1 MEKEKKKYLFIISI
15 VVIGIFIGI
24 VFANVINKADKILVE
39 DKLTTYF
46 LNIKDNKN
54 INYFGN
60 LLNSFLNNNLYLI
73 IIWLLGLS
81 IIGIVLNNF
90 IIFFKSFVIGFSIG
104 SIINVYLYKGI
115 IGALIYIFPH
125 HIINI
130 LVYVVLIYHAN
141 NFSIKLFKTLF
152 LKQDNKIKEL
162 MPKYIKI
169 LLYCFID
176 LSISALLET
185 FLSPFIIK
193 FWTFTIK

>member
-104 SIINVYLYKGI
+104 SIINIYLYKGI

-162 MPKYIKI
+162 MPKYLKI
-169 LLYCFID
+169 LLYCFIA

>member
-162 MPKYIKI
+162 MPKYLKI
-169 LLYCFID
+169 LLYCFIA

>member
-15 VVIGIFIGI
+15 AVIGIFVGI
-24 VFANVINKADKILVE
+24 VFANVINKADKVLVE

-130 LVYVVLIYHAN
+130 LVYIVLIYHAN

-152 LKQDNKIKEL
+152 LKRDNKIKEL
-162 MPKYIKI
+162 MPKYLKI
-169 LLYCFID
+169 LLYCFIA

>member
-15 VVIGIFIGI
+15 AVIGIFVGI
-24 VFANVINKADKILVE
+24 VFANVINKADKVLVE

-162 MPKYIKI
+162 MPKYFKI
-169 LLYCFID
+169 LLYCFIA

>member
-15 VVIGIFIGI
+15 AVIGIFIGI

-162 MPKYIKI
+162 MPKYLKI
-169 LLYCFID
+169 LLYCFIA

>member
-15 VVIGIFIGI
+15 AVIGIFVGI
-24 VFANVINKADKILVE
+24 VFANVINKADKVLVE

-130 LVYVVLIYHAN
+130 LVYIVLIYHAN

-162 MPKYIKI
+162 MPKYLKI
-169 LLYCFID
+169 LLYCFIA

>member
-162 MPKYIKI
+162 MPKYLKI
-169 LLYCFID
+169 LLYCFIA

-185 FLSPFIIK
+185 FLNPFIIK

>member
-125 HIINI
+125 HIVNI

-162 MPKYIKI
+162 MPKYLKI
-169 LLYCFID
+169 LLYCFIA

>member
-15 VVIGIFIGI
+15 AVIGIFVGI
-24 VFANVINKADKILVE
+24 VFANVINKADKVLVE

-162 MPKYIKI
+162 MPKYLKI
-169 LLYCFID
+169 LLYCFIA

>member
-15 VVIGIFIGI
+15 AVIGIFVGI
-24 VFANVINKADKILVE
+24 VFANVINKADKVLVE

-162 MPKYIKI
+162 MPKYLKI
-169 LLYCFID
+169 LLYCFTAH
-176 LSISALLET
+176 SISAILET

>member
-115 IGALIYIFPH
+115 IGALVYIFPH

-162 MPKYIKI
+162 MPKYLKI
-169 LLYCFID
+169 LLYCFIA

>member
-1 MEKEKKKYLFIISI
+1 M
-15 VVIGIFIGI
+15 
-24 VFANVINKADKILVE
+24 INKADKILVE

-162 MPKYIKI
+162 MPKYLKI
-169 LLYCFID
+169 LLYCFIA

>member
-15 VVIGIFIGI
+15 AVIGIFVGI
-24 VFANVINKADKILVE
+24 VFANVINKADKVLVE

-130 LVYVVLIYHAN
+130 LVYIVLIYHAN

-162 MPKYIKI
+162 MPKYLKI
-169 LLYCFID
+169 LLYCFIA
-176 LSISALLET
+176 LSISAILET

>member
-130 LVYVVLIYHAN
+130 LVYIVLIYHAN

-162 MPKYIKI
+162 MPKYLKI
-169 LLYCFID
+169 LLYCFIA

>member
-24 VFANVINKADKILVE
+24 IFANVINKADKILVE

-162 MPKYIKI
+162 MPKYLKI
-169 LLYCFID
+169 LLYCFIA

>member
-162 MPKYIKI
+162 MPKYLKI
-169 LLYCFID
+169 LLI
-176 LSISALLET
+176 L
-185 FLSPFIIK
+185 II
-193 FWTFTIK
+193 

>member
-24 VFANVINKADKILVE
+24 VFANVINKADKILVK

-162 MPKYIKI
+162 MPKYLKI
-169 LLYCFID
+169 LLYCFIA